1 MPVNH
6 AMLSPSSAHR
16 WLHCTPSALL
26 EKSFSDTSSPA
37 SAEGTAAHSL
47 ADHKVKRALKRRSKR
62 PVSDYNTDE
71 MEECTDDYRD
81 FVMEQLGKERQTC
94 SDAQAYTEIELDL
107 SAYIPHGFG
116 TSDCIIVSDI
126 LNDNHVIIH
135 NRHVL
140 GISGLASSTL

>member
-37 SAEGTAAHSL
+37 SAEGTAAHAL

-94 SDAQAYTEIELDL
+94 SDT
-107 SAYIPHGFG
+107 
-116 TSDCIIVSDI
+116 
-126 LNDNHVIIH
+126 LNSG
-135 NRHVL
+135 
-140 GISGLASSTL
+140 GIFSPVFSLT

>member
-6 AMLSPSSAHR
+6 AMLSPSSSHR

-37 SAEGTAAHSL
+37 SAEGTAAHAL

-81 FVMEQLGKERQTC
+81 FVMEQLGKERQT
-94 SDAQAYTEIELDL
+94 
-107 SAYIPHGFG
+107 
-116 TSDCIIVSDI
+116 
-126 LNDNHVIIH
+126 
-135 NRHVL
+135 
-140 GISGLASSTL
+140 SGNGQMKS